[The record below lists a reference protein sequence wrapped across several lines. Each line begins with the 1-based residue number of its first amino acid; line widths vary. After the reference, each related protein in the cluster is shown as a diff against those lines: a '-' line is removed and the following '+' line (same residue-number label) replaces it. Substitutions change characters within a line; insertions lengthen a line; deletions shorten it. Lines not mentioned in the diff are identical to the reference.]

1 MNLILSFMHVRK
13 PAHVTGPF
21 QAVRLDA
28 STVRNAAN
36 DEVLAVHREH
46 QWEVEGVR
54 YHRVDS
60 SARVRIHFERS
71 SREPAAA
78 SRRFGPFDRFSA
90 VDGIAYAD
98 DRVFAALDASARD
111 WFCYEDGRRW
121 HFMVVTDAA
130 AGSAAKALALLAA
143 LAPLLHGLLGVVTPR
158 RRASRSPRPRRRGR
172 GAAGRDRPAWS
183 GAGRIPRTA
192 SAAGHP
198 AARSP

>member
-71 SREPAAA
+71 SREPPAS

-98 DRVFAALDASARD
+98 DRVFAALDGSARD

-121 HFMVVTDAA
+121 RVMVVTDASPGRA
-130 AGSAAKALALLAA
+130 ARAPGLLAMLC
-143 LAPLLHGLLGVVTPR
+143 LAAAWVAGLSTGR
-158 RRASRSPRPRRRGR
+158 RYPMLA
-172 GAAGRDRPAWS
+172 
-183 GAGRIPRTA
+183 
-192 SAAGHP
+192 
-198 AARSP
+198 